1 MRIKRSIAVGVA
13 ALGLGVAATTILA
26 PGAASAASGSC
37 VPVTVSNAAGSFT
50 GWQCQDSTG
59 TAVGGQL
66 KDTNSSDGKCVV
78 LAVTF
83 VHDGTLT
90 TRPACFGGFPMWT
103 GEASSYAVISIEV
116 LTA

>member
-13 ALGLGVAATTILA
+13 ALGLAVAATAVLA
-26 PGAASAASGSC
+26 PGEASASTGSC
-37 VPVTVSNAAGSFT
+37 VPVTVSNSAGKFT

-59 TAVGGQL
+59 TSVGGQL
-66 KDTNSSDGKCVV
+66 KDTNSGDGKCVV

-90 TRPACFGGFPMWT
+90 TQPACFGGWPTWT
-103 GEASSYAVISIEV
+103 GEASSYDVISIEV
-116 LTA
+116 RTA